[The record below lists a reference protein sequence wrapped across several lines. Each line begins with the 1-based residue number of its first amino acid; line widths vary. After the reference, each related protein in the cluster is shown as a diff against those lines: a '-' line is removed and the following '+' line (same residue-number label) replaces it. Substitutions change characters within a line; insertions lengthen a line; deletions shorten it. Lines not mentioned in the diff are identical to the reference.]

1 MDEYDMLIEL
11 VKNNIVRKLPPDNL
25 KNFIGEFN
33 YIASM
38 MDDPNDTPR
47 PPSMALIR

>member
-1 MDEYDMLIEL
+1 MLIEL

-38 MDDPNDTPR
+38 MDDPNDTPI